1 MTSKKFFSML
11 AVACM
16 LMVAEPAHAQFFKKL
31 GKELKNIGKEILET
45 AQTNA
50 ENGVVTTA
58 DGITIVSG
66 HPDLKIEVQRCVT
79 SGSNLFLDLV
89 LTNTNS
95 NDVSEFHVHGCYYGY
110 TTKMYDNL
118 GNIYE
123 HDNIYVKVANK
134 EYTPAD
140 YNFKLVSGLPTAVS
154 IMVKG
159 FSTKAT
165 SLALVEPFFEA
176 RDMGIESKTVKLRN
190 IPITRAEE

>member
-45 AQTNA
+45 VQTNA

-66 HPDLKIEVQRCVT
+66 HPDLKIEVQRCVA

-89 LTNTNS
+89 MTNTNS
-95 NDVSEFHVHGCYYGY
+95 NDVSEFRVHGCYYGDE
-110 TTKMYDNL
+110 TKVYDDR

-123 HDNIYVKVANK
+123 DDIYVKVANK
-134 EYTPAD
+134 EYTGGD
-140 YNFKLVSGLPTAVS
+140 YRFKLVSGLPTAVS
-154 IMVKG
+154 ILVKG

-176 RDMGIESKTVKLRN
+176 RDMGIEATTIKLRN

>member
-58 DGITIVSG
+58 DGMTIVSG

-95 NDVSEFHVHGCYYGY
+95 NDVSSFLIHGSAIY
-110 TTKMYDNL
+110 TTKFYDNL
-118 GNIYE
+118 GNIYDDE
-123 HDNIYVKVANK
+123 IYVKVANK
-134 EYTPAD
+134 DYTLYD
-140 YNFKLVSGLPTAVS
+140 YTFKLVSGLPTSVS
-154 IMVKG
+154 ILVKG
-159 FSTKAT
+159 FSTRAT
-165 SLALVEPFFEA
+165 SLALVEPYCES
-176 RDMGIESKTVKLRN
+176 REIGIEPTSIKLRN